1 MKQWHH
7 MGGYNPTN
15 SQLGIVPLSRPV
27 QVASHNRMV
36 PILSHPPQASYSA
49 DSCQWSFNTQ
59 GGLSGAL
66 ALPGCVALGRIV
78 QNQQSGVHQS
88 GTPDALVNI
97 GGQNYWVTLTK
108 A

>member
-1 MKQWHH
+1 MKLWQHV
-7 MGGYNPTN
+7 GGYNPGN
-15 SQLGIVPLSRPV
+15 SQLGVVPLARPL
-27 QVASHNRMV
+27 QAFSTDRAI

-78 QNQQSGVHQS
+78 QNQQSGIHQA
-88 GTPDALVNI
+88 GTADALVSI
-97 GGQNYWVTLTK
+97 GGQNYWVTLKK